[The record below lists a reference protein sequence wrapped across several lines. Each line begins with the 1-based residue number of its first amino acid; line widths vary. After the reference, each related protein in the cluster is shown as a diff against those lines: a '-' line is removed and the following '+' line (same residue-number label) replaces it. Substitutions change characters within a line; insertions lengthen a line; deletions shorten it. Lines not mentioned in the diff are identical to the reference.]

1 MYPLPTLMIFDRLS
15 LFSIFP
21 ILKTYKFSAPIKVY
35 YDAASSFGLVMIRV
49 LNLFGILK
57 DCSQI
62 KDHVRIDTKY
72 SKYFESHFRS
82 FKMCQ
87 EKLKKIEEVVS
98 MFFPELS
105 KYSKD
110 LLVAGVQN
118 AWKHHLEIIINLQ
131 FFAKDKAKEL
141 NISSDRVV
149 VVSTYAS
156 VLKELESDSRLTLSS
171 IPIPVIQQP
180 FRNRSILL
188 LGWNV
193 YFSLRIMFLRLL
205 NFGGSSS
212 SAIKIK
218 NNFSNIA
225 AAAIWGVNTG
235 SSASLM
241 DDLFWLKS
249 SGVSNNRAIYF
260 YDRPEYQ
267 PTEDYETE
275 EDYETVESYDV
286 VEDQEVV
293 EDYATGET
301 EEYTVTAAIPATPT
315 STVTTTSTAT
325 RIKQ

>member
-1 MYPLPTLMIFDRLS
+1 MYPLPTLMIFDSLS

-21 ILKTYKFSAPIKVY
+21 ILKTYKFSVPIKVY

-118 AWKHHLEIIINLQ
+118 AWKLHLDNIISLQ
-131 FFAKDKAKEL
+131 FDAEQKAKEL

-156 VLKELESDSRLTLSS
+156 VMTELESDSRFEFSS
-171 IPIPVIQQP
+171 SPIPVIQQP
-180 FRNRSILL
+180 FRNRAIQLL
-188 LGWNV
+188 CWNV
-193 YFSLRIMFLRLL
+193 YFSLRAMLLRLL

-212 SAIKIK
+212 SAITI
-218 NNFSNIA
+218 S
-225 AAAIWGVNTG
+225 
-235 SSASLM
+235 
-241 DDLFWLKS
+241 
-249 SGVSNNRAIYF
+249 
-260 YDRPEYQ
+260 
-267 PTEDYETE
+267 
-275 EDYETVESYDV
+275 
-286 VEDQEVV
+286 
-293 EDYATGET
+293 
-301 EEYTVTAAIPATPT
+301 
-315 STVTTTSTAT
+315 T
-325 RIKQ
+325 RISGTPST